1 MIIVTATHAARGA
14 VFENLVIAE
23 TLKVAC
29 NAGQVP
35 DLYFW
40 RDHRGHEVDLLVET
54 PDGPHAVEIKS
65 GETVAGDFF
74 KGLAHWRSLSG
85 RSTPATVVYGGRE
98 SYVRGGVDVRAWRDW
113 TWATWRSMARASE
126 PGAHRASPT

>member
-1 MIIVTATHAARGA
+1 M
-14 VFENLVIAE
+14 
-23 TLKVAC
+23 
-29 NAGQVP
+29 P

-113 TWATWRSMARASE
+113 A
-126 PGAHRASPT
+126 

>member
-1 MIIVTATHAARGA
+1 V
-14 VFENLVIAE
+14 VAE
-23 TLKVAC
+23 TLKAAC

-40 RDHRGHEVDLLVET
+40 RDHRGHEIDLLVET

-74 KGLAHWRSLSG
+74 KGLAHWRSLAG

-98 SYVRGGVDVRAWRDW
+98 SYVRRRRRPRLARLDVSAAVVDDACIRRARPSRRPHTGVDRNRD
-113 TWATWRSMARASE
+113 APLDAPACRE
-126 PGAHRASPT
+126 